1 VSAFLLLFGKF
12 KSVSKSILS
21 RLKTGGVTA
30 LVIATALSSALSLS
44 SCSKEERICG
54 ELMGEFQRGF
64 GIGGVVYHLKANE
77 GEVGFMREGFIS
89 DLLGEGEELISDF
102 AYLSA
107 STPDEVAECTLILC
121 HTEYDAITAV
131 ELCRNRINLVDTLT
145 EQPIE
150 GRAFIL
156 KQGRYLVM
164 GILPDGK
171 SAESLWR
178 KIL

>member
-1 VSAFLLLFGKF
+1 M
-12 KSVSKSILS
+12 
-21 RLKTGGVTA
+21 GGVTA

-121 HTEYDAITAV
+121 HTEYDAITAA
-131 ELCRNRINLVDTLT
+131 ELCRRRIELIDAVTDGDIRGKSFLT
-145 EQPIE
+145 
-150 GRAFIL
+150 
-156 KQGRYLVM
+156 KSGRYIVF
-164 GILPDGK
+164 GVIPEAD
-171 SAESLWR
+171 SAKSLWR